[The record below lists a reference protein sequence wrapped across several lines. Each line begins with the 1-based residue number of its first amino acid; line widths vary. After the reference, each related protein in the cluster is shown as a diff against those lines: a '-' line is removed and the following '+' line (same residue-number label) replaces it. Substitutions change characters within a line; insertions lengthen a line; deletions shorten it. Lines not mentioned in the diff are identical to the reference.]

1 MPIRR
6 EPGQNNGDRAEFVR
20 GPSRFHGRT
29 LTSMFGPARLLLDGW
44 VCDMALR
51 RLGCARIGDG
61 DVVRA
66 IVAGAAQMAPRRL
79 RGPHVAVVRRGAV
92 LYDVPGRLNVVR
104 GVEELRERPRRVLVD
119 GGGNPNW
126 SELLPRPPGA
136 VWGSSLGHDV
146 ALVWWDS
153 TWTTYSCW
161 KWINY
166 FPFSQ
171 FLEVGGA
178 SS

>member
-1 MPIRR
+1 
-6 EPGQNNGDRAEFVR
+6 
-20 GPSRFHGRT
+20 
-29 LTSMFGPARLLLDGW
+29 MFGPARLLRDGG
-44 VCDMALR
+44 VCDMSLQ
-51 RLGCARIGDG
+51 RLSCARIGDG

-79 RGPHVAVVRRGAV
+79 RGPHVAVARRGAV
-92 LYDVPGRLNVVR
+92 LDDVPGRPNVVR
-104 GVEELRERPRRVLVD
+104 GVDELRERPRCVLVD

-126 SELLPRPPGA
+126 SERLPGPPDA
-136 VWGSSLGHDV
+136 VWGSSLCHDV

-171 FLEVGGA
+171 FFEVGGA
-178 SS
+178 SSRGARAGPT